1 MESKFLL
8 SHLLLIKMK
17 SKSIFLLFYLLGIL
31 LAFSIYNTHALVL
44 ENKKQK
50 KKSKQND
57 LLLGAYS
64 ADLKIGPFKIQP
76 FFSIKN
82 VGYDSNIFY
91 SPSEPVADFTA
102 TPTGGLRSIVL
113 LGRRGFISFGGE
125 LGYLWFRRTSSQNF
139 LNRYA
144 DAHLEIDFSR
154 FSLFIEEGFAHVRDR
169 YGWEIDIRTRHTTNS
184 AAFGIK
190 YEPSKKTSLQLIL
203 SQELLKYDSEA
214 IFRGYKLG
222 EILNHQKDSARL
234 MFDYQMLP
242 KTRALVEIDYTSN
255 NFDNPTSD
263 LNSHS
268 YKALFGAE
276 FDANALIQGT
286 FKIGYKYLL
295 FNSPDIENFKGLAG
309 SASLGYKFIDRF
321 SILFEY
327 DRDTNFSYFAY
338 YYIRD
343 LYRSMLNFYLTY
355 KFGIDLGATIINNK
369 YPLSEARENKIML
382 NRINIYQLGFKYS
395 LMEGLTTGIGGA
407 YRVRRTN
414 VGYDM
419 DGFTI
424 YSNFNYEY

>member
-1 MESKFLL
+1 
-8 SHLLLIKMK
+8 MK
-17 SKSIFLLFYLLGIL
+17 SKSIFLLFYLLVIL
-31 LAFSIYNTHALVL
+31 LAFSIYSTHALVL

-57 LLLGAYS
+57 LPLGAYS
-64 ADLKIGPFKIQP
+64 ADLKIGPFRIQP

-91 SPSEPVADFTA
+91 SPTEPVADFTA

-113 LGRRGFISFGGE
+113 LGRRGFLSFGGE

-190 YEPSKKTSLQLIL
+190 YEPSKKTSLNLVL

-222 EILNHQKDSARL
+222 EILNHQETSGKL
-234 MFDYQMLP
+234 TFDFQMLP
-242 KTRALVEIDYTSN
+242 KTRALLEINYTDNS
-255 NFDNPTSD
+255 FDNPTSD
-263 LNSHS
+263 LNSTS

-276 FDANALIQGT
+276 FDSSALIQGT

-295 FNSPDIENFKGLAG
+295 FTSPEIENFWGLAG

-321 SILFEY
+321 SIIFDYE
-327 DRDTNFSYFAY
+327 RDTNFSYFAH
-338 YYIRD
+338 YYITD

-355 KFGIDLGATIINNK
+355 KFGIDLGATVINNK
-369 YPLSEARENKIML
+369 YPLKEAEGDEIML
-382 NRINIYQLGFKYS
+382 QRINIYQLGFRYK
-395 LMEGLTTGIGGA
+395 LLEGLSTGIGGA
-407 YRVRRTN
+407 YRVRTTN
-414 VGYDM
+414 IGYDM

-424 YSNFNYEY
+424 YSNLSYEY